1 MDVDS
6 NSASPPMS
14 AEGLNSKN
22 HTRTYQAC
30 GPCRERKVKCEMGP
44 VDNPHEP
51 PCARCRRE
59 KKNCVFS
66 STRRKRHRGN
76 TDDGSVEDSEAGH
89 ISSVNGNGKR
99 SRALTAE
106 RTFNFASPH
115 GSRLARA
122 LTPGGGIGNPRPLQ
136 RPMVKH
142 EDPEAEGHSFH
153 IIKNSEVFGSTDGIG
168 TLIDAAATM
177 EERGRHSR
185 TTSLTTPR
193 PNMAS
198 MQNGNDHG
206 RGHMRQPSKRVDPDL
221 TTDPALKDIDAMT
234 VLTNT
239 WNRLRFVRAG
249 YFTPVEGMQ
258 YVEYFYD
265 NFASLTAVTL
275 PNYRDPIQQVAL
287 LEQEPMLLITILTI
301 TSRYVKL
308 RGHGGSVSRPTFI
321 HEKMWAYLKSMVDR
335 TVWAQEQFGGGF
347 CGAGVEEARRIDPT
361 SQQGLRTIGTVEA
374 LLLLTEWN
382 PRALHFPPGD
392 DDDSM
397 LVPENP
403 QHSMDGSSQTLVL
416 NGTGGQRRDSWL
428 EPIWRS
434 DRMSWML
441 TNMALSLA
449 FEIGIFETQSQED
462 LLKENPA
469 MPPATVQ
476 AYFARKA
483 YLKELL
489 WVHYVQT
496 SGRLEFIGKL
506 PDGFLNSFHRATA
519 DQRVQNEV
527 DRRLSRIEQDP
538 NISFA
543 PMGHFKEYERQDP
556 QTVTLFFWQEI
567 AAIMKAGNQTMFLN
581 RSQTRDVIS
590 TGTYRKLLPIYQP
603 LLLDWRHEFDRC
615 QLIAEPVRLV
625 LLVEYEYSR
634 IYLHSLALHAII
646 QRCVSNTPVNRNVQ
660 PVAPDNN
667 GRATSEASSSKSNG
681 GAIAPGIVRKW
692 MGADAPFI
700 AEVID
705 GCRNILEIVKTL
717 AAKGHLKHCPVR
729 TYFRIIAGACF
740 LLKCP
745 DDILQTLALGDYAG
759 EVQKSI
765 NLLRE
770 AADAMRNSV
779 VDDVHI
785 GLRFAEACDTV
796 TRRVES
802 NFVRVAAGQGAT
814 AGASRA
820 HSQSPAVGGSPRMG
834 TPNGVQMPP
843 TTAHPANNAHWSN
856 DYSGLTS
863 MPQDG
868 AFSMGYNGNGHNAF
882 SLNGADAYDPNTMT
896 IMPPPEFPYPYDG
909 TFGNHN
915 PGFNGIQL
923 GTADNAAY
931 MNDQDWLAIDLTPLA
946 QVSSGAEVVATHLG
960 PEVNGFDMLDQLLLQ
975 GETSHTDRF

>member
-1 MDVDS
+1 MDLDS

-14 AEGLNSKN
+14 AEGLSSKN

-44 VDNPHEP
+44 VDNPHDP

-59 KKNCVFS
+59 KKECVFS
-66 STRRKRHRGN
+66 STRRKRNRGN
-76 TDDGSVEDSEAGH
+76 TDDREFEDSEAG
-89 ISSVNGNGKR
+89 ISTGNGKR
-99 SRALTAE
+99 LRGLTAE
-106 RTFNFASPH
+106 RTFSFASP
-115 GSRLARA
+115 RLARP
-122 LTPGGGIGNPRPLQ
+122 LTPGGGLGNTRPLQ
-136 RPMVKH
+136 RPSLKQ

-153 IIKNSEVFGSTDGIG
+153 TLKNSEVFGGTDGIG

-185 TTSLTTPR
+185 ATSFTASR
-193 PNMAS
+193 PNMTS
-198 MQNGNDHG
+198 MLNGTAQM
-206 RGHMRQPSKRVDPDL
+206 RAHMGQRSKRVDPDL
-221 TTDPALKDIDAMT
+221 TTDPALKEIDAIET
-234 VLTNT
+234 LTKT
-239 WNRLRFVRAG
+239 WKRLRFVRAG
-249 YFTPVEGMQ
+249 YFTPIEGMQ

-265 NFASLTAVTL
+265 NFASLTPVTL
-275 PNYRDPIQQVAL
+275 PNYRDPVQQVAL
-287 LEQEPMLLITILTI
+287 LEQEPMLLATILTI
-301 TSRYVKL
+301 SSRYLKL
-308 RGHGGSVSRPTFI
+308 SGHGGSVSRPNFI
-321 HEKMWAYLKSMVDR
+321 HEKMWGYLKSMVER

-347 CGAGVEEARRIDPT
+347 CSAGVEEARRIDPT

-392 DDDSM
+392 DDDSL

-403 QHSMDGSSQTLVL
+403 QDSMDGSSQTLLL

-441 TNMALSLA
+441 TNIALSLA
-449 FEIGIFETQSQED
+449 FEIGIFENQSQEEF
-462 LLKENPA
+462 LKENPS

-476 AYFARKA
+476 AYFSRKG

-519 DQRVQNEV
+519 DQRVQSEV
-527 DRRLSRIEQDP
+527 DSRLSRREQDP
-538 NISFA
+538 NIAFS
-543 PMGHFKEYERQDP
+543 PMGHFKEYVRQDP
-556 QTVTLFFWQEI
+556 QAVTLFFWQEI
-567 AAIMKAGNQTMFLN
+567 AAIMKSGNQTMFLN
-581 RSQTRDVIS
+581 RSQTRDVIN

-603 LLLDWRHEFDRC
+603 LLRDWRNEFDKCRM
-615 QLIAEPVRLV
+615 IAEPMRLV
-625 LLVEYEYSR
+625 LLIEYEYSR

-660 PVAPDNN
+660 PVADNN
-667 GRATSEASSSKSNG
+667 GRATSEASSSKSSG

-692 MGADAPFI
+692 MGADGPFI
-700 AEVID
+700 GEVID
-705 GCRNILEIVKTL
+705 GCRNVLEIVKTL
-717 AAKGHLKHCPVR
+717 AGKGHLKHCP
-729 TYFRIIAGACF
+729 
-740 LLKCP
+740 CP
-745 DDILQTLALGDYAG
+745 DYVLQTLALGDYAG

-814 AGASRA
+814 TAGASRT
-820 HSQSPAVGGSPRMG
+820 HSQSPVIGGSPG
-834 TPNGVQMPP
+834 KATSNGLSMPA
-843 TTAHPANNAHWSN
+843 TTAHTAGHSHWGN
-856 DYSGLTS
+856 DYSGLAA

-868 AFSMGYNGNGHNAF
+868 PFSIGYHGNGHSGF
-882 SLNGADAYDPNTMT
+882 TLNGAEAYDSNTMT
-896 IMPPPEFPYPYDG
+896 IMPPPEFPYAQYDG
-909 TFGNHN
+909 TFGTHN
-915 PGFNGIQL
+915 PGFNGIHL
-923 GTADNAAY
+923 GTDDNAAY
-931 MNDQDWLAIDLTPLA
+931 LGNQDWLALDLTPLA

-960 PEVNGFDMLDQLLLQ
+960 PEVAGYDMLDQLLLQ
-975 GETSHTDRF
+975 GETNHERF